1 MEWVELPPE
10 QLPSCTEW
18 PLRLARDGYVDQFDD
33 WRPGTTWSGEKYV
46 LDSTDPDMRVKLKV
60 TVWGVP
66 PKNEGVA
73 LRPRGRLRPYRWA
86 AKLVLEGFE
95 LEVGSGRCKTLRA
108 ALEGVEAIDIPPKLE
123 ELLRSFYAP
132 HEASC
137 VFELEGGE
145 ARPWAS
151 SFGRWGSCK
160 GWPPL
165 RKFLSVRWD
174 GPKRVARLVNTSMF
188 GYSSTTNAEARKLAE
203 ELELWTSWITESG
216 NT

>member
-1 MEWVELPPE
+1 
-10 QLPSCTEW
+10 
-18 PLRLARDGYVDQFDD
+18 LRLARDGYVDQFDD

-60 TVWGVP
+60 TVWG
-66 PKNEGVA
+66 KWSKGGLGTIA
-73 LRPRGRLRPYRWA
+73 SPRGRLRPYRWSA
-86 AKLVLEGFE
+86 RLVLEGFE

-137 VFELEGGE
+137 VFELVDGE
-145 ARPWAS
+145 TRPWAS
-151 SFGRWGSCK
+151 SFGRWGQCK

-165 RKFLSVRWD
+165 RKFLAVRWD
-174 GPKRVARLVNTSMF
+174 GPKRVPRLVNTTLF

-203 ELELWTSWITESG
+203 ELELWTSWIAESG
-216 NT
+216 SM